1 MMMTI
6 SSSPILMDAKSQEY
20 QTDNQK
26 DKYNK
31 EITSAILSKMT
42 FSRVDS
48 VDLEDLAVLGE
59 AWE

>member
-1 MMMTI
+1 MMTI
-6 SSSPILMDAKSQEY
+6 SSSPILMDAKSREY
-20 QTDNQK
+20 QTDNLK

>member
-1 MMMTI
+1 
-6 SSSPILMDAKSQEY
+6 MDAKNQEY
-20 QTDNQK
+20 QTDNLK

-42 FSRVDS
+42 SSRVDS
-48 VDLEDLAVLGE
+48 VDLAALRE

>member
-1 MMMTI
+1 MMTI

-20 QTDNQK
+20 QTDNLK

-31 EITSAILSKMT
+31 ETTSAILSKMT

>member
-1 MMMTI
+1 MMTI

-20 QTDNQK
+20 QTDNLK

>member
-1 MMMTI
+1 
-6 SSSPILMDAKSQEY
+6 MDAKSQEY